1 MEDNVNQHNKSS
13 VLSAE
18 FQTSAETMKIALNI
32 LGAINSIFASGTRE
46 ERKIIKKILQ
56 LAQERT

>member
-1 MEDNVNQHNKSS
+1 MTDNNLLVNKSNG
-13 VLSAE
+13 LSSD
-18 FQTSAETMKIALNI
+18 FQRSPDTIKIALNI

-46 ERKIIKKILQ
+46 ERKIIKKILE